1 MRKTL
6 VLVVA
11 VIATVLLSGC
21 GHNAITYG
29 DGVGF
34 DAGINPE
41 NFTMSFNL
49 RYGKILSAVVRDNAE
64 IELTGKADA
73 TGEGGSAGK
82 AGVAT
87 DGNLKIKIG
96 RQINGAAVDLV
107 EAGADADKVLI
118 LPFQLAQCFLQ
129 SLARPRFRFPIVI
142 IFQSGSDKEDSV
154 IITPFS
160 PAHTTGS
167 IGFAIGISA
176 AENHQYP
183 IHLTPVL
190 VITIGNTVLK
200 HRISILRY
208 FCFDND
214 CFRSKEQ
221 RKHKYRNR

>member
-11 VIATVLLSGC
+11 VIATVLFAGC

-73 TGEGGSAGK
+73 TGEGGTTGK

-107 EAGADADKVLI
+107 EAGADADKVLE
-118 LPFQLAQCFLQ
+118 
-129 SLARPRFRFPIVI
+129 SL
-142 IFQSGSDKEDSV
+142 SD
-154 IITPFS
+154 P
-160 PAHTTGS
+160 
-167 IGFAIGISA
+167 
-176 AENHQYP
+176 Q
-183 IHLTPVL
+183 
-190 VITIGNTVLK
+190 NTK
-200 HRISILRY
+200 P
-208 FCFDND
+208 
-214 CFRSKEQ
+214 
-221 RKHKYRNR
+221 